1 MKYSGKQLFN
11 LALRECKVRQEYP
24 PNLNNFYSYLGR
36 GKYQKVYKKKH
47 IHKFPKKIE
56 NN

>member
-1 MKYSGKQLFN
+1 MKYTGKQLFN

-24 PNLNNFYSYLGR
+24 PNLHHFYSYLGR
-36 GKYQKVYKKKH
+36 GKYEKVYKQKH
-47 IHKFPKKIE
+47 IHKFPNKLE